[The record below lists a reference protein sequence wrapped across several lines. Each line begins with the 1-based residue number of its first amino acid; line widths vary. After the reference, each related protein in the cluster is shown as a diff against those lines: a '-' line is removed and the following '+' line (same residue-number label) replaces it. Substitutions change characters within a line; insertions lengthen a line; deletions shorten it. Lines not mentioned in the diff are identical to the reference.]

1 MIALMTYVLQLFI
14 LRLRLRSTAKGRSFS
29 GPNIRLWPK
38 VKIVPTVQHWTKVQV
53 FQEGKKCGAI
63 FLKVLDITK
72 QLPNLEDDCS
82 KFLWPSLN
90 ISTLPPLTFC
100 STKIRSDLWTLHS
113 HRILQNICGLTIIG
127 LPADSFQRISNL
139 ASLFLSFFSAE
150 Q

>member
-1 MIALMTYVLQLFI
+1 MIWHISLSPIKF
-14 LRLRLRSTAKGRSFS
+14 SEKKGPLVKFRFS
-29 GPNIRLWPK
+29 K
-38 VKIVPTVQHWTKVQV
+38 KA
-53 FQEGKKCGAI
+53 KKCGAI

-113 HRILQNICGLTIIG
+113 HRILQNIWGLTIIG

-150 Q
+150 QWKFLEKMVLVFNVKKYLQQKK